1 MTALFDEYLNEKALE
16 KKSKR
21 RSASFWKNIV
31 AITTCMYRLDLEK
44 LQSTISVAIAGFSSA
59 SRRSARTRA
68 EGFLAQDKAAWWLAN
83 RDYKRST
90 GHDLEADLKSGKFDP
105 RELQNTWVSIRN
117 LGANKWAHRFYDGA
131 TTTLASAGTGSGSGD
146 SPSTAGT
153 TSFNMPEGKAKGD
166 LTAAKGPDLSSG
178 LQQDQP
184 LRRRQRGPV
193 TRVGSRRGRA
203 G

>member
-1 MTALFDEYLNEKALE
+1 MTALFDDTSTRKLWR

-31 AITTCMYRLDLEK
+31 AVTTCMYRLDSEK

-90 GHDLEADLKSGKFDP
+90 DHDLEADLKSGKFDP
-105 RELQNTWVSIRN
+105 RGLQNTWVSIRN
-117 LGANKWAHRFYDGA
+117 LGADKRTHRFYDGHA
-131 TTTLASAGTGSGSGD
+131 TTLGSA
-146 SPSTAGT
+146 
-153 TSFNMPEGKAKGD
+153 
-166 LTAAKGPDLSSG
+166 
-178 LQQDQP
+178 
-184 LRRRQRGPV
+184 
-193 TRVGSRRGRA
+193 
-203 G
+203 